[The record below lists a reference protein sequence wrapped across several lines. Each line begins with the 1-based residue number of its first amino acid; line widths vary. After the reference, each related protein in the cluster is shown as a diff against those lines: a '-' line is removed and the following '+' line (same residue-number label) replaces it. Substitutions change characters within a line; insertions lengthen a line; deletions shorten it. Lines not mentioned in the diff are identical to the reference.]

1 MTETLRGAGG
11 GRLPLLEVGE
21 ARRRAAEVG
30 VPETMAEL
38 SVFRTLLHQP
48 RAARAVNGL
57 LHALLWKGTLDARLR
72 ELLIMRIGWTT
83 GAVYEWTQHWAVAL
97 AAGVPEAD
105 VLGVRDWLNYE
116 GFDDADRAVLA
127 ATDESLAAGC
137 ISDATWRPAP
147 FISMRPNSWNSSW
160 LLATGRCSP
169 ACCRASMFR
178 WRTGWHHGRRTAWTP
193 EPRLVEPG
201 PTHRRRRRDRTRPG
215 GQTPHLHRPHDR
227 SRVGLGN

>member
-137 ISDATWRPAP
+137 ISDATWAACAFHLDEAQLVELVVAIGNWSMFARLLPSLDVPLEDGVAP
-147 FISMRPNSWNSSW
+147 WPPDGMDP
-160 LLATGRCSP
+160 
-169 ACCRASMFR
+169 RASSGGA
-178 WRTGWHHGRRTAWTP
+178 RTDPSTEET
-193 EPRLVEPG
+193 
-201 PTHRRRRRDRTRPG
+201 
-215 GQTPHLHRPHDR
+215 
-227 SRVGLGN
+227 